1 MPETKHYEIK
11 GKYVLFRE
19 TRHCIHSDTVKKKQ
33 GSREVKRQNLL
44 RLRNTSCKA
53 TIHLRLESWRVKLSH
68 PLEVNIKFTHNHVIN
83 SAESLNFRHVNEK
96 VREKF
101 LQLFKDGYSPA
112 SAMYVHEDE
121 LYLSSTDEQDLL
133 VLLADRANNPDYD
146 YIAKLFQ
153 KYRETSLGDRNGS
166 LMFRRLVDVV
176 NEHNSSGRGKAIL
189 QEYDSRTGKALILC
203 VVTGL
208 MSRVHEKILQSG
220 EICYVD
226 ASASFEPLNTSCD
239 ELEITLEK
247 ALNLLKSILPQHAF
261 FGRGP
266 LLGPKVILTDDSSAE
281 RNALELCWPEGI
293 RLLCSFHVLQ
303 AFWRWLH
310 NSKHH
315 INKEDRVTIMAKMKE
330 ILYAQTGSDMY
341 THYDEF
347 KQQFYHHYPQL
358 RKHFELLW
366 ERRCF
371 WALSFRSELH
381 MRGNNTNNYIERS
394 FGILKDIVFARTQA

>member
-1 MPETKHYEIK
+1 MMPETKHYEIK

-33 GSREVKRQNLL
+33 GSREVKRQNSL

-53 TIHLRLESWRVKLSH
+53 TIHLRLESWRVELSH

-83 SAESLNFRHVNEK
+83 LAESLSFCRVNEK

-101 LQLFKDGYSPA
+101 LQLFKDGYLPA

-153 KYRETSLGDRNGS
+153 KYRETSLGDR
-166 LMFRRLVDVV
+166 
-176 NEHNSSGRGKAIL
+176 RGKAIL
-189 QEYDSRTGKALILC
+189 QEYDSCTGKALILC

-208 MSRVHEKILQSG
+208 MSHVHEKIPQSG

-226 ASASFEPLNTSCD
+226 ASASFEPLNTS
-239 ELEITLEK
+239 ITLLCTSC
-247 ALNLLKSILPQHAF
+247 AA
-261 FGRGP
+261 
-266 LLGPKVILTDDSSAE
+266 ILTDDSSTE

-315 INKEDRVTIMAKMKE
+315 INKEVRVTIMAKMKE
-330 ILYAQTGSDMY
+330 ILYAQTAGSDMY

-347 KQQFYHHYPQL
+347 KQQFYHHYP
-358 RKHFELLW
+358 
-366 ERRCF
+366 
-371 WALSFRSELH
+371 
-381 MRGNNTNNYIERS
+381 
-394 FGILKDIVFARTQA
+394 